1 MKTNPRIIKE
11 SVTIGIFGCGTRVRG
26 LLSSKPDIRDRS
38 AVDMIGDS
46 DTCAGRSL
54 VKRRVL
60 WMAGMG
66 LALAVVTARGGG
78 LEYRTEMRTTPRP
91 LQIHVLQVDLAD
103 KTQDLAVAVGD
114 DPDAGGPAEAQLV
127 QPWKL
132 AAQAH
137 LVAAVNA
144 NAWGNLSAAPGTEA
158 PEQFTAGVPCD
169 VLGWVVSEGAMRS
182 PVDESVWSF
191 WLDPNGQGHIASV
204 KESLPARMAIAGFSG
219 LLREGKVLPKAGG
232 PLHPRTAL
240 GLDAAGRRLT
250 LVVVDGRQAGFS
262 EGMSEYE
269 LAELLAGL
277 GCQDALNLD
286 GGGSSVMLMA
296 DPEGKLQIVNRPS
309 ESSGPRSVPVMIGV
323 RKSLKKSDDS
333 R

>member
-1 MKTNPRIIKE
+1 
-11 SVTIGIFGCGTRVRG
+11 
-26 LLSSKPDIRDRS
+26 
-38 AVDMIGDS
+38 
-46 DTCAGRSL
+46 
-54 VKRRVL
+54 
-60 WMAGMG
+60 
-66 LALAVVTARGGG
+66 
-78 LEYRTEMRTTPRP
+78 
-91 LQIHVLQVDLAD
+91 
-103 KTQDLAVAVGD
+103 
-114 DPDAGGPAEAQLV
+114 
-127 QPWKL
+127 
-132 AAQAH
+132 
-137 LVAAVNA
+137 
-144 NAWGNLSAAPGTEA
+144 
-158 PEQFTAGVPCD
+158 
-169 VLGWVVSEGAMRS
+169 
-182 PVDESVWSF
+182 
-191 WLDPNGQGHIASV
+191 
-204 KESLPARMAIAGFSG
+204 MAIAGFSG

-323 RKSLKKSDDS
+323 RKSLKNPMTASDIS
-333 R
+333 GCGLRSNKPFSAGASINLNPLALT